1 VQVMADLSL
10 PARRFNS
17 YLRRA
22 RSDSLVRNSLY
33 LMASTVVTSGLG
45 YVFWV
50 VAAHT
55 FTSREVGISGAIISL
70 CLTTALLTSVGPF
83 AMLIERLPAN
93 EGSSAWTATLVRMCV
108 ATALITALATAI
120 AVPILRRSPDYRAFF
135 NGAPTVIIAIVGA
148 AAWTLVYLL
157 GGAFI
162 AARRAGRLL
171 LIQTLVSGIKV
182 ILVFPLAAAGGAGL
196 IYAWVASALLGV
208 GLGAA
213 WLVPGM
219 RLGRTHGYRPH
230 RRAELTTGGR
240 QGSGQQPRHRRPSEP
255 NTVFAQRLLGQ
266 HLTSVGGAVTPL
278 ILPVLV
284 VLRLGVTANAYFYI
298 TELLGA
304 AFFTVSPSVAAAVF
318 AEGVRAHSDLRSVV
332 AKALRVIMIMLAP
345 PMTVMIVG
353 GRLVLGL
360 FGARYAAAG
369 YGLLILLAIAAL
381 PDAVSNVAV
390 AVFRVTHKLKY
401 STALNLGILCV
412 TAAGAW
418 VLMPRFGLEGVGI
431 AWLAAQ
437 TLGAIA
443 SLPAYRLIRGRVP
456 SDARSADRG
465 DESRRSQAD
474 AGIEQLID
482 LAKMQSL
489 DWFGSRLP

>member
-1 VQVMADLSL
+1 MAEPLL
-10 PARRFNS
+10 PIRRVKG
-17 YLRRA
+17 YLRHA

-33 LMASTVVTSGLG
+33 LMASTVVTAGLG

-70 CLTTALLTSVGPF
+70 CSTTALLTSVGPF
-83 AMLIERLPAN
+83 AMLIEWLPAR
-93 EGSSAWTATLVRMCV
+93 EGSSAWTTVLIRVCIV
-108 ATALITALATAI
+108 TAAVTALATAV
-120 AVPILRRSPDYRAFF
+120 AVLLLRTSADYRGFF
-135 NGAPTVIIAIVGA
+135 NAAPPVIIAIVGA

-171 LIQTLVSGIKV
+171 LIQTLVSGMKV
-182 ILVFPLAAAGGAGL
+182 LLVFPLAAAGGAGL
-196 IYAWVASALLGV
+196 IKAWVASALLGV

-219 RLGRTHGYRPH
+219 RLGRTPGYRPH
-230 RRAELTTGGR
+230 RRADLTTGGR
-240 QGSGQQPRHRRPSEP
+240 QGSGQQPRHRRPTES
-255 NTVFAQRLLGQ
+255 NAVFARRLLGQ

-284 VLRLGVTANAYFYI
+284 VLRLGVTPNAYFYV
-298 TELLGA
+298 TEMLGA
-304 AFFTVSPSVAAAVF
+304 AFFMVSPSVASAVF

-332 AKALRVIMIMLAP
+332 AKALRVIMIMLVP
-345 PMTVMIVG
+345 PMVIMIVG
-353 GRLVLGL
+353 GKLVLGL
-360 FGARYAAAG
+360 FGAPYAAAG

-390 AVFRVTHKLKY
+390 AVFRVTHKLEY
-401 STALNLGILCV
+401 SAALNLGILVV
-412 TAAGAW
+412 TVAGAW
-418 VLMPRFGLEGVGI
+418 VLMPRFGLKGVGI

-443 SLPAYRLIRGRVP
+443 SLPAYRLIRGPVTP
-456 SDARSADRG
+456 DARSADLG
-465 DESRRSQAD
+465 DESHRSQAE
-474 AGIEQLID
+474 AGIAQLTD
-482 LAKMQSL
+482 LAKVQAL
-489 DWFGSRLP
+489 DRFGSRLP

>member
-1 VQVMADLSL
+1 MADLSL
-10 PARRFNS
+10 PAQRLNS

-33 LMASTVVTSGLG
+33 LMASTVVTAGLG

-55 FTSREVGISGAIISL
+55 FTSREVGISAAIISL
-70 CLTTALLTSVGPF
+70 CSTTALLTYVGPF
-83 AMLIERLPAN
+83 AMLIERLPAT
-93 EGSSAWTATLVRMCV
+93 EGSSAWTATLIRMCV
-108 ATALITALATAI
+108 ATAAVTALATAI
-120 AVPILRRSPDYRAFF
+120 AIPILRRSPDYRAFF
-135 NGAPTVIIAIVGA
+135 NAAPPVIIAIVGA
-148 AAWTLVYLL
+148 AAWTLVNLL
-157 GGAFI
+157 GAAFI
-162 AARRAGRLL
+162 SARRASRLL

-182 ILVFPLAAAGGAGL
+182 LLVFPLAAAGGVGL
-196 IYAWVASALLGV
+196 IKAWVASALLGV

-219 RLGRTHGYRPH
+219 RLGRTPGYRPH
-230 RRAELTTGGR
+230 RRLDLTTGGR
-240 QGSGQQPRHRRPSEP
+240 QGSGQRPRHRRPSES
-255 NTVFAQRLLGQ
+255 NAVFARRLLGQ

-284 VLRLGVTANAYFYI
+284 VLRLGVTPNAYFYI
-298 TELLGA
+298 TEMLGA
-304 AFFTVSPSVAAAVF
+304 AFFMVSPSVAAAVF
-318 AEGVRAHSDLRSVV
+318 AEGVRANADLRTVV

-345 PMTVMIVG
+345 PMVIMIAG

-360 FGARYAAAG
+360 FGAPYAAAG

-390 AVFRVTHKLKY
+390 AVFRVTHKLEY
-401 STALNLGILCV
+401 SMALNLGILVV
-412 TAAGAW
+412 TVAGAW

-443 SLPAYRLIRGRVP
+443 SLPAYRLIRRRVT
-456 SDARSADRG
+456 SDAQSADRG
-465 DESRRSQAD
+465 DESQRRQAD
-474 AGIEQLID
+474 SGIAQLID
-482 LAKMQSL
+482 LAKVQAL
-489 DWFGSRLP
+489 DRFGSPLP

>member
-1 VQVMADLSL
+1 MADLSL
-10 PARRFNS
+10 PARRLNS

-33 LMASTVVTSGLG
+33 LMASTVVTAALG

-55 FTSREVGISGAIISL
+55 FSSREVGISAAIISL
-70 CLTTALLTSVGPF
+70 CSTTALLTYVGPF
-83 AMLIERLPAN
+83 AMLIERLPAS
-93 EGSSAWTATLVRMCV
+93 EGSSAWTATLIRMCV
-108 ATALITALATAI
+108 ATAVVTALATAI
-120 AVPILRRSPDYRAFF
+120 AVPILRRSSDYRAFF
-135 NGAPTVIIAIVGA
+135 NAAPPIIIAIVGA
-148 AAWTLVYLL
+148 AAWTLVNLL
-157 GGAFI
+157 GAAFI
-162 AARRAGRLL
+162 AARRASRLL

-182 ILVFPLAAAGGAGL
+182 LLVFPLAAAGGVGL
-196 IYAWVASALLGV
+196 IKAWVASALLGV

-219 RLGRTHGYRPH
+219 RLGRTPGHRPH
-230 RRAELTTGGR
+230 RRVDLTTSDR
-240 QGSGQQPRHRRPSEP
+240 QASGQRPRHRRPSESSA
-255 NTVFAQRLLGQ
+255 VFARRLLGQ

-284 VLRLGVTANAYFYI
+284 VLRLGVTPNAYFYI
-298 TELLGA
+298 TEMLGA
-304 AFFTVSPSVAAAVF
+304 AFFMVSPSVSAAVF
-318 AEGVRAHSDLRSVV
+318 AEGVRAHADLRSVV

-345 PMTVMIVG
+345 PMVIMIVG

-360 FGARYAAAG
+360 FGAPYAAAG

-390 AVFRVTHKLKY
+390 AVFRVTHKLEY
-401 STALNLGILCV
+401 STALNLGILVV
-412 TAAGAW
+412 TVAGAW

-443 SLPAYRLIRGRVP
+443 SLPAYRLIRGQAT
-456 SDARSADRG
+456 SDTRSADAI
-465 DESRRSQAD
+465 DESQRSHAD
-474 AGIEQLID
+474 SGIAQLID
-482 LAKMQSL
+482 LAKMQAL
-489 DWFGSRLP
+489 DRFGSHLP

>member
-1 VQVMADLSL
+1 MADLSL
-10 PARRFNS
+10 PARRLNS

-33 LMASTVVTSGLG
+33 LMASTVVTAGLG

-55 FTSREVGISGAIISL
+55 FSSREVGISAAIISL
-70 CLTTALLTSVGPF
+70 CSTTALLTYVGPF
-83 AMLIERLPAN
+83 AMLIERLPGN

-108 ATALITALATAI
+108 ATAVVTALATAI

-135 NGAPTVIIAIVGA
+135 NAAPPVIIATVGA
-148 AAWTLVYLL
+148 AAWTLVNLL
-157 GGAFI
+157 GAAFI
-162 AARRAGRLL
+162 AARRASRLL

-182 ILVFPLAAAGGAGL
+182 LLVFPLAAVGGVGL
-196 IYAWVASALLGV
+196 IKAWVVSALLGV

-219 RLGRTHGYRPH
+219 RLGRRPGDRPH
-230 RRAELTTGGR
+230 RRADLTTGGR
-240 QGSGQQPRHRRPSEP
+240 VGSGQRPRHRRPSES
-255 NTVFAQRLLGQ
+255 NAVFARRLLGQ

-278 ILPVLV
+278 VLPVLV
-284 VLRLGVTANAYFYI
+284 VLRLGVTPNAYFYI
-298 TELLGA
+298 TEMLGA
-304 AFFTVSPSVAAAVF
+304 AFFMVSPSVAAAVF
-318 AEGVRAHSDLRSVV
+318 AEGVRAHSDLRIVV
-332 AKALRVIMIMLAP
+332 AKALRVIMIMLVP
-345 PMTVMIVG
+345 PMVIMIVA

-360 FGARYAAAG
+360 FGAPYAAAG

-390 AVFRVTHKLKY
+390 AVFRVTHKLEY
-401 STALNLGILCV
+401 STALNLGILVV
-412 TAAGAW
+412 TVAGAW

-443 SLPAYRLIRGRVP
+443 SLPAFRLIRGQVT
-456 SDARSADRG
+456 SDARSADPG
-465 DESRRSQAD
+465 DESQQSQAGS
-474 AGIEQLID
+474 GIAQLID
-482 LAKMQSL
+482 LAKTQSL
-489 DWFGSRLP
+489 DRFGSRFP